1 VLVAL
6 DEAYDWEGLASAS
19 QRDRRRKIENLKLTT
34 ATPNTSRQKKK
45 MCPDEEP
52 KTAA

>member
-6 DEAYDWEGLASAS
+6 DEAQEPGRLGERFAA
-19 QRDRRRKIENLKLTT
+19 RPAKIENLKLTT
-34 ATPNTSRQKKK
+34 ATPNTSQQIKQ